1 MGVINNYFQLLLI
14 TFQISYELKLPKIII
29 NTLNTDIEIIFL
41 GCCQC
46 LLFPMLISF
55 YEKMN
60 ALCTN

>member
-46 LLFPMLISF
+46 LSFPTRLAIFNLRSWK
-55 YEKMN
+55 KMH
-60 ALCTN
+60 